1 MILIRLLIGTIK
13 KMKARNK
20 MENQISCDNCDCLEN
35 ESELIETFD
44 NELLCSPCYIKKE
57 FNTESEE

>member
-1 MILIRLLIGTIK
+1 MRKHYENINNNKNRK
-13 KMKARNK
+13 RVNK
-20 MENQISCDNCDCLEN
+20 MENQISCDNCDFLEN